1 MKITSD
7 RVIKTGK
14 PATMVRYTTNLA
26 ACLLLG
32 LVSMP
37 LPGFTPA
44 QAKSKAP
51 AADTLE
57 TRTIQ
62 CPTKQSV
69 GAIVLTTKSAIDG
82 LHDIQG
88 TILHEARG
96 TFAVKVPKHSVL
108 ALIVNSYGAHNSSE
122 LATIKGIDAL
132 KMQMLDMDSDDGN
145 KSSKHETLT
154 DKALINICKI
164 QSLRYLDVA
173 RSDVSDIGLKNIAA
187 LSNLEQLTLFA
198 TDITGESFAELPKLP
213 KLQVLDAGA
222 CRLLMSNLRFLPN
235 CKTLRVLRID
245 SVALT
250 REGAQYVSQCPDLV
264 ELAIPHSNSVTD
276 YVIAPLVQLKSLKKL
291 DLRQTKVT
299 TKGIGKLSVLHLER
313 LELPGT
319 PPYTKA
325 EMALFKQ
332 WFPKTDI
339 VVHGGPVVD
348 DETKQIFAPLSQK
361 RGF

>member
-1 MKITSD
+1 MSIERKLPKSRQRLNTAI
-7 RVIKTGK
+7 
-14 PATMVRYTTNLA
+14 NLTA
-26 ACLLLG
+26 AIG
-32 LVSMP
+32 LALTSMP
-37 LPGFTPA
+37 LAVLPSA
-44 QAKSKAP
+44 QAKSKAQT
-51 AADTLE
+51 AEALE
-57 TRTIQ
+57 IRTIQ

-69 GAIVLTTKSAIDG
+69 GTIVLTTKTAIDG
-82 LHDIQG
+82 LHDITG
-88 TILHEARG
+88 SLLHEGRG
-96 TFAVKVPKHSVL
+96 TFTVKVPKDSVL
-108 ALIVNSYGAHNSSE
+108 ALIVNSYGAHNSTE

-132 KMQMLDMDSDDGN
+132 KVQMLDMDSDDGN

-198 TDITGESFAELPKLP
+198 TDVTGESFAELTKLP

-250 REGAQYVSQCPDLV
+250 REGAQYISQCPDLV
-264 ELAIPHSNSVTD
+264 ELAMPHSNSVTD

-299 TKGIGKLSVLHLER
+299 TKGISKLSVLHLER

-319 PPYTKA
+319 TPYTKA
-325 EMALFKQ
+325 EMAMFKQ

-361 RGF
+361 RGL